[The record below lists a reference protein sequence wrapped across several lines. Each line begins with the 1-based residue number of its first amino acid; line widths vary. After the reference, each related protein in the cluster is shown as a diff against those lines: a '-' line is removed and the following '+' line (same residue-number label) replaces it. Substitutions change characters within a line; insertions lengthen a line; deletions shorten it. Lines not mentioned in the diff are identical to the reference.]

1 MGQTTQVECYSG
13 SRYAERPV
21 SFELLGQSHTV
32 KDVIKTWRSP
42 SGLHFQVRTEE
53 DEYFELTYHDRT
65 EEWSIMSLGSEE
77 S

>member
-13 SRYAERPV
+13 SRYAERPI
-21 SFELLGQSHTV
+21 SFELLGQRHAV

-42 SGLHFQVRTEE
+42 SGLHFQVETEE
-53 DEYFELTYHDRT
+53 DDRFELIYHDRT
-65 EEWSIMSLGSEE
+65 EEWTIKSQGSEG